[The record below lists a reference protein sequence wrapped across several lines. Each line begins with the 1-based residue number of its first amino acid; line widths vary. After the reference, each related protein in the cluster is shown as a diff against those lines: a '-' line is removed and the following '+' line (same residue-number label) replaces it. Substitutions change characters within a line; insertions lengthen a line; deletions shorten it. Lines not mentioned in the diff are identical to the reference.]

1 MIIIRFGD
9 YSHLFPTVIILICIQ
24 IKKYQEMKIHQFED
38 RPLAHYSYAILDETA
53 SEIILIDPSRDV
65 TPYLEFARNHH
76 ARIRGVIETHPHADF
91 ASSHLE
97 LHRSTGAVIYCSR
110 LSGVYYPHT
119 NFDDGDTIVAG
130 EIKLRALNTP
140 GHSPDS
146 ISIVLEHDGADKAV
160 FTGDTLF
167 VGDCGRPDL
176 REHVGNITEAR
187 EVLARQMYHSLRGKL
202 ATLGDEVKVYPA
214 HGAGSLCGKS
224 LSQESS
230 STIGDEK
237 STNWS
242 LQQMTEEG
250 FVSALISD
258 QPFIPPYFAYDVE
271 LNRKGAETLGAALAK
286 INISD
291 TPVITEKDALIIDT
305 RPAPLFKKGALPGSI
320 NLQEGNNFETWLGT
334 LVRPGEMFYPAAEN
348 PEKLRS
354 LIARIAK
361 IGYESFIK
369 GAFVVKDGPVKM
381 EQPDIE
387 DLRLHESAYTIL
399 DIRNA
404 SEVAAQP
411 IFSDAIHIPLNELR
425 ERAAEVPVVKP
436 VVVHCAGGYRSA
448 AGSSIMA
455 EALRGKTRVY
465 DLGEAVKQFI

>member
-1 MIIIRFGD
+1 M
-9 YSHLFPTVIILICIQ
+9 
-24 IKKYQEMKIHQFED
+24 
-38 RPLAHYSYAILDETA
+38 
-53 SEIILIDPSRDV
+53 
-65 TPYLEFARNHH
+65 
-76 ARIRGVIETHPHADF
+76 
-91 ASSHLE
+91 
-97 LHRSTGAVIYCSR
+97 
-110 LSGVYYPHT
+110 
-119 NFDDGDTIVAG
+119 
-130 EIKLRALNTP
+130 
-140 GHSPDS
+140 
-146 ISIVLEHDGADKAV
+146 
-160 FTGDTLF
+160 
-167 VGDCGRPDL
+167 
-176 REHVGNITEAR
+176 
-187 EVLARQMYHSLRGKL
+187 
-202 ATLGDEVKVYPA
+202 
-214 HGAGSLCGKS
+214 
-224 LSQESS
+224 
-230 STIGDEK
+230 
-237 STNWS
+237 
-242 LQQMTEEG
+242 
-250 FVSALISD
+250 
-258 QPFIPPYFAYDVE
+258 
-271 LNRKGAETLGAALAK
+271 
-286 INISD
+286 
-291 TPVITEKDALIIDT
+291 
-305 RPAPLFKKGALPGSI
+305 
-320 NLQEGNNFETWLGT
+320 